1 MDSVNHYLLYG
12 RMFFPGARLE
22 AMYARRISDKMQCLV
37 TAVNNPR
44 VSGLPE
50 VINYKKGLEEEEKIV
65 YNNQKKKRGSG

>member
-22 AMYARRISDKMQCLV
+22 AMYVRRISDKMQCLV

-50 VINYKKGLEEEEKIV
+50 VINKKETDLGSNGL
-65 YNNQKKKRGSG
+65 R

>member
-22 AMYARRISDKMQCLV
+22 AMYVRRISDKIQCLV

-50 VINYKKGLEEEEKIV
+50 VIDKKE
-65 YNNQKKKRGSG
+65 